1 MLAWIWGLATLL
13 SALSLV
19 FDAIEGGFGSVEFSA
34 RLANTIA
41 CLAMLRL
48 ALMERED

>member
-1 MLAWIWGLATLL
+1 MPAWIWGLATLL
-13 SALSLV
+13 GALPLV
-19 FDAIEGGFGSVEFSA
+19 LDAIEGGFGSVEFSA

-41 CLAMLRL
+41 CLAMLHL

>member
-13 SALSLV
+13 GALSLV
-19 FDAIEGGFGSVEFSA
+19 LDAIEGGFGSVEFSA
-34 RLANTIA
+34 RLANAIA

-48 ALMERED
+48 ELMESDA